1 MAWYVVHHGRE
12 PSVYS
17 SWDKAHAL
25 VDGFKG
31 NCYKKYNSREEAFE
45 AFFGHGQPVNPPLLE
60 PMNPPLLELLHPPLL
75 EPAGHDQFPLWHN
88 SFVVKVVLIVVMALV
103 IAFLV
108 WKLM

>member
-1 MAWYVVHHGRE
+1 MDSRE
-12 PSVYS
+12 I
-17 SWDKAHAL
+17 AT
-25 VDGFKG
+25 
-31 NCYKKYNSREEAFE
+31 KKYNSREEAFE